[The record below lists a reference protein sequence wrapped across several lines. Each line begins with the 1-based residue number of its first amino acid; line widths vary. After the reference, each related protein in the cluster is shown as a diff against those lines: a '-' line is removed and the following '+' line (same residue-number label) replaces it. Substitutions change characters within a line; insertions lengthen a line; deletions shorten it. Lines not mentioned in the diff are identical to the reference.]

1 MNVLDK
7 TCQVLG
13 EMIRVMEGLRNSQ
26 FNIDSWRSSC
36 GSTACVLGW
45 CAQDEWFNEQG
56 FFWDA
61 INKRPGLIADNH
73 KFHGLEAF
81 SYMICGNEWIYED
94 EWTYEDVGS
103 YLFMESSYPHN
114 KDWSEVFAS
123 REDVIKR
130 LKMTLNYLR
139 GLDEPEM
146 NSSIAM
152 SLDRIIA
159 SSVS

>member
-7 TCQVLG
+7 TCQLLR
-13 EMIRVMEGLRNSQ
+13 EMIRVMEGLRDSQ
-26 FNIDSWRSSC
+26 FNIDSWRSHC

-45 CAQDEWFNEQG
+45 WAQDEWFNSQG
-56 FFWDA
+56 FFWEA
-61 INKRPGLIADNH
+61 TGKRPGLIADNH
-73 KFHGLEAF
+73 KFHGLGAF
-81 SYMICGNEWIYED
+81 SYMICRNEYE
-94 EWTYEDVGS
+94 YEDVGS

-123 REDVIKR
+123 RQDVIKR

-146 NSSIAM
+146 NSLIAL

>member
-1 MNVLDK
+1 MNVLDR

-13 EMIRVMEGLRNSQ
+13 EMIRVMEGLKDSQ

-45 CAQDEWFNEQG
+45 CAVDEWFNSQG
-56 FFWDA
+56 FHWDA
-61 INKRPGLIADNH
+61 FNKRPCLHADNH
-73 KFHGLEAF
+73 NFRGLEAF
-81 SYMICGNEWIYED
+81 SYMICGNEYE
-94 EWTYEDVGS
+94 YEDVGS

-114 KDWSEVFAS
+114 KDWSVVYAS
-123 REDVIKR
+123 RDDVIGR
-130 LKMTLNYLR
+130 LKMTLNYLQ
-139 GLDEPEM
+139 GMNEPQM
-146 NSSIAM
+146 DSMIAL

>member
-13 EMIRVMEGLRNSQ
+13 EMIRVMEGLRDSQ
-26 FNIDSWRSSC
+26 FNINSWRSHC

-45 CAQDEWFNEQG
+45 CSVDPWFNEQG

-61 INKRPGLIADNH
+61 AGKRPGLIADNH

-81 SYMICGNEWIYED
+81 SYMICGNEYE
-94 EWTYEDVGS
+94 YEDVGS
-103 YLFMESSYPHN
+103 YLFMESSYVHN
-114 KDWSEVFAS
+114 KDWCEVYAS
-123 REDVIKR
+123 REDVIGR

-139 GLDEPEM
+139 GWDEPQM
-146 NSSIAM
+146 NSMIAM
-152 SLDRIIA
+152 LLDRIIA

>member
-1 MNVLDK
+1 MNVLDR

-13 EMIRVMEGLRNSQ
+13 EMIRVMEGLKDSQ

-45 CAQDEWFNEQG
+45 CAQDEWFNGQG
-56 FFWDA
+56 FFWDTV
-61 INKRPGLIADNH
+61 NKRPGLVADNH
-73 KFHGLEAF
+73 NFRGLEAF
-81 SYMICGNEWIYED
+81 SYMICGN

-114 KDWSEVFAS
+114 KDWSEVYAS
-123 REDVIKR
+123 REQVIER
-130 LKMTLNYLR
+130 LRMVLRYLENGRNGGSFEPNLNS
-139 GLDEPEM
+139 M
-146 NSSIAM
+146 IAI